1 MSRAAPGRPKQAA
14 ASRETRLAL
23 MASKLAQASLEPRHS
38 LPSGDRYAVDEGLA
52 LGSLLLVPNTL
63 DLGTA
68 HAPSLANALGL
79 QVIAEASRLTHWVAE
94 DAKVAR
100 AFLKRVAEHAPLA
113 LPLQSIQIEE
123 LPRPPK
129 GRAAVADPRAL
140 SALLAPALQGRD
152 IGLISDA
159 GLPAVADPG
168 ALLVAAAHAAGIRV
182 WPLAGASSLMLALA
196 ASGLNGQRFAFAGYL
211 PTDGA
216 ERSARVRAMEATSR
230 REQQTQIA
238 IETPYRN
245 AVLAAALLEA
255 LHPATRLC
263 IACGVTLPGGWC
275 VTRAVGEWRAAPP
288 QFTDKHLPAVFLWLA
303 S

>member
-1 MSRAAPGRPKQAA
+1 MTAAP
-14 ASRETRLAL
+14 
-23 MASKLAQASLEPRHS
+23 
-38 LPSGDRYAVDEGLA
+38 V

-68 HAPSLANALGL
+68 HAPPLDALLGA
-79 QVIAEASRLTHWVAE
+79 QVIAEASRLTHWAAE

-100 AFLKRVAEHAPLA
+100 SFLKRVADHTPLA
-113 LPLQSIQIEE
+113 LPLQSIQIQE

-129 GRAAVADPRAL
+129 GRIGVADPRAL
-140 SALLAPALQGRD
+140 AALLAPALQGHD

-168 ALLVAAAHAAGIRV
+168 ALLVAAAHAAGVRV

-196 ASGLNGQRFAFAGYL
+196 ASGLNGQCFVFAGYL
-211 PTDGA
+211 PTDAA
-216 ERSARVRAMEATSR
+216 ERAKRVRAMEATSR
-230 REQQTQIA
+230 HEQQTQIA

-245 AVLAAALLEA
+245 AALAAALLEM
-255 LHPATRLC
+255 LQPATRLC

-275 VTRAVGEWRAAPP
+275 LTRTISKWRQAPP

-303 S
+303 G

>member
-14 ASRETRLAL
+14 V
-23 MASKLAQASLEPRHS
+23 
-38 LPSGDRYAVDEGLA
+38 PSGDRPRCATDEGLA

-63 DLGTA
+63 DLGTPQ
-68 HAPSLANALGL
+68 APPLATLLGT
-79 QVIAEASRLTHWVAE
+79 QAISEASRLTHWAAE

-100 AFLKRVAEHAPLA
+100 AFLKRVAEHTPLA
-113 LPLQSIQIEE
+113 LPLQAMQIQE

-129 GRAAVADPRAL
+129 GRNPAPDPREWG
-140 SALLAPALQGRD
+140 ALLAPALQGHD

-168 ALLVAAAHAAGIRV
+168 SLLVAAAHAAGIRV
-182 WPLAGASSLMLALA
+182 WPLAGVSSLMLALA

-211 PTDGA
+211 PTDAA
-216 ERSARVRAMEATSR
+216 ERAARVRAMEATSR
-230 REQQTQIA
+230 RDQQTQIA

-245 AVLAAALLEA
+245 AALAAALIDA
-255 LHPATRLC
+255 LQPATRLC
-263 IACGVTLPGGWC
+263 IACGVTLAGGWC
-275 VTRAVGEWRAAPP
+275 LTRTASEWRLAPP

>member
-1 MSRAAPGRPKQAA
+1 MTTKH
-14 ASRETRLAL
+14 T
-23 MASKLAQASLEPRHS
+23 K
-38 LPSGDRYAVDEGLA
+38 
-52 LGSLLLVPNTL
+52 GSLLLVPNTL

-68 HAPSLANALGL
+68 HAPPLDALLGT
-79 QVIAEASRLTHWVAE
+79 QVTTEASRLTHWVAE

-100 AFLKRVAEHAPLA
+100 AFLKRVAEHRALA
-113 LPLQSIQIEE
+113 VALQAIQIRE

-129 GRAAVADPRAL
+129 GRAAPAHPREFGD
-140 SALLAPALQGRD
+140 LLEPALQGHD

-196 ASGLNGQRFAFAGYL
+196 ASGLDGQRFAFAGYL
-211 PTDGA
+211 PTDAA
-216 ERSARVRAMEATSR
+216 ERASRVRALEAASR

-245 AVLAAALLEA
+245 AALAAALIGA
-255 LHPATRLC
+255 LHPTTRLS

-275 VTRAVGEWRAAPP
+275 VTRAVSAWRQSPP

-303 S
+303 A